1 MTVRQVLDSYLEGLG
16 LSRSDKW
23 VCFLI
28 GGLRIPYFPRYP
40 LRHFLT
46 IHDVHH
52 LMTGYSTDIRDE
64 IYLIGWELTSGGWGR
79 HNWWYFGK
87 PLSLVVMF
95 LINPVGVWTAL
106 SAGARH
112 HNLYSFELDELL
124 KMDYEAALAF
134 VTGGDNRTR
143 TATQKAN
150 GR

>member
-1 MTVRQVLDSYLEGLG
+1 MTVQQVLDNYLEGLG

-23 VCFLI
+23 FCLLI

-52 LMTGYSTDIRDE
+52 IMTGYSTSITDE
-64 IYLIGWELTSGGWGR
+64 IYLIGWELMSGGWGR

-87 PLSLVVMF
+87 PLSLVVLF
-95 LINPVGVWTAL
+95 LISPVRVWSAL
-106 SAGARH
+106 STGARH
-112 HNLYSFELDELL
+112 RNLYSFELDELL
-124 KMDYEAALAF
+124 EMDYEAALAY
-134 VTGGDNRTR
+134 VAKGENLTR
-143 TATQKAN
+143 PATRIAN